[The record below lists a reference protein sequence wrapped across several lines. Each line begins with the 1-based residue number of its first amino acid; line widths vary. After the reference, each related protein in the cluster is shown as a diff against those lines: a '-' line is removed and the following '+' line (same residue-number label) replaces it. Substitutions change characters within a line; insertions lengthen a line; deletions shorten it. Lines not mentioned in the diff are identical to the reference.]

1 MVRWKSPGK
10 KAIAGHGQTNAP
22 VAAKTTHLQVEDTFR
37 SLTLKMAMPTFC
49 NATET
54 DNLPETGLQPMTIGT
69 KPSNGDLKAV
79 LCVLIALLLAFHVG
93 SALRGR
99 GQFRDI
105 HLGTALHY
113 AQTKISL
120 AETIIVGFNASGTPT
135 IQELP
140 VWQAAAGLAFK
151 LLGTWWGWGNVVS
164 LALFLPCL
172 FPFFQI
178 ARLYLDERRAWWAL
192 IFFLAEP
199 LVFIYAGLASTDGLS
214 LALAVWFLY
223 CGLKLVREPG
233 LKWLVPACAF
243 GILMAVSKLPFFM
256 VTGLA
261 LFFLALWQSGFD
273 FKRLGFLAAAGVVAG
288 VVFLLWTHYTDAKQA
303 NALFPLV
310 DLRLKNP
317 SMVFWYFGDWHYRLS
332 AGNWIKGGWR
342 SLSALLG
349 SFVLAGL
356 VVFALANKKGNPVAR
371 CLLAGALLTT
381 LVFSHL
387 VLHHWHYYLMF
398 TPAVALLCAEGLAVF
413 EVRFALQGSKP
424 AFSFFVSGLIG
435 LSLLQGLMGM
445 KSLTYD
451 PYPAKLADLIR
462 THTVPTDKLVIMGGG
477 WGGEELFRSNRQG
490 LSVWNAHIF
499 EDPANYAKLKSLGYN
514 KLVMVSESPFQN
526 AIQVI
531 NPGQADFPR
540 ELCRDQVTPLVEKW
554 PTAFQTED
562 VLIKEIP

>member
-1 MVRWKSPGK
+1 MN
-10 KAIAGHGQTNAP
+10 T
-22 VAAKTTHLQVEDTFR
+22 
-37 SLTLKMAMPTFC
+37 
-49 NATET
+49 
-54 DNLPETGLQPMTIGT
+54 GT
-69 KPSNGDLKAV
+69 KPSNADLKAV
-79 LCVLIALLLAFHVG
+79 LCVLIALTLAFHIG
-93 SALRGR
+93 SALRGH

-120 AETIIVGFNASGTPT
+120 ADTIIVGFNATGTPT

-164 LALFLPCL
+164 LVLFLPCL
-172 FPFFQI
+172 FPLFQV
-178 ARLYLDERRAWWAL
+178 ARIYLDERRAWWVL

-199 LVFIYAGLASTDGLS
+199 LVFINAGKAGTDGFS
-214 LALAVWFLY
+214 LAMAIGFLY
-223 CGLKLVREPG
+223 CGVKLVREPG
-233 LKWLVPACAF
+233 MKWLVLACAC
-243 GILMAVSKLPFFM
+243 GSLTAVSKLPFFM

-273 FKRLGFLAAAGVVAG
+273 FQRLGFLAAAGGVAG

-310 DLRLKNP
+310 DLRFKNP
-317 SMVFWYFGDWHYRLS
+317 EMMFWYLGDWHYRLS
-332 AGNWIKGGWR
+332 VGNWIKGGWR
-342 SLSALLG
+342 SLTALLG

-356 VVFALANKKGNPVAR
+356 VAFALANKKGNPLAR

-387 VLHHWHYYLMF
+387 VLQHWHYYLMF
-398 TPAVALLCAEGLAVF
+398 APAVALLCAEGLAVF
-413 EVRFALQGSKP
+413 EMRFAPQGSKP
-424 AFSFFVSGLIG
+424 AFSLFVSGLIG

-451 PYPAKLADLIR
+451 PYPAKMADIIR
-462 THTVPTDKLVIMGGG
+462 VQTVPTDKLVIMGGG

-490 LSVWNAHIF
+490 FSVWNAQIF
-499 EDPANYAKLKSLGYN
+499 DDPANYAKLKSLGYN
-514 KLVMVSESPFQN
+514 KLVMINESPFQN
-526 AIQVI
+526 AIQVV

-540 ELCRDQVTPLVEKW
+540 KLYRDQVTPLVGKW
-554 PTAFQTED
+554 PTGFQTED
-562 VLIKEIP
+562 ILIKEIP

>member
-1 MVRWKSPGK
+1 MN
-10 KAIAGHGQTNAP
+10 T
-22 VAAKTTHLQVEDTFR
+22 
-37 SLTLKMAMPTFC
+37 
-49 NATET
+49 
-54 DNLPETGLQPMTIGT
+54 GT
-69 KPSNGDLKAV
+69 KPSNADLKAI
-79 LCVLIALLLAFHVG
+79 LCALIALTLAFHVG
-93 SALRGR
+93 SALRGH

-113 AQTKISL
+113 VQTKISL
-120 AETIIVGFNASGTPT
+120 ADTIIVGFNATGTPT

-172 FPFFQI
+172 YPLFQV
-178 ARLYLDERRAWWAL
+178 ARMYLDERRAWWVL

-199 LVFIYAGLASTDGLS
+199 LVFINAGKAGTDGFS
-214 LALAVWFLY
+214 LAMAVWFLY
-223 CGLKLVREPG
+223 CGVKLVREPG
-233 LKWLVPACAF
+233 LKWLVLACAC
-243 GILMAVSKLPFFM
+243 GSLTAVSKLPLFM
-256 VTGLA
+256 ATGLA

-273 FKRLGFLAAAGVVAG
+273 FKRLGFLAAAGGVAG

-317 SMVFWYFGDWHYRLS
+317 EMKFWYFGDWHYRLS
-332 AGNWIKGGWR
+332 VGNWIKGGWR
-342 SLSALLG
+342 NLTALLG
-349 SFVLAGL
+349 SFALFGL
-356 VVFALANKKGNPVAR
+356 VALALANKKGNPMAR

-387 VLHHWHYYLMF
+387 VLVHWHYYLIF
-398 TPAVALLCAEGLAVF
+398 TPAVTLLCAEGLAVF
-413 EVRFALQGSKP
+413 EMRFAPQSTKL
-424 AFSFFVSGLIG
+424 AFSLFVSGLLG

-445 KSLTYD
+445 RSLTYD
-451 PYPAKLADLIR
+451 PYPAKMADLIR
-462 THTVPTDKLVIMGGG
+462 VHTVPTDKLVIIGGG

-490 LSVWNAHIF
+490 LSVWNAQIF
-499 EDPANYAKLKSLGYN
+499 NDPANYAKLKSLGYN
-514 KLVMVSESPFQN
+514 KLVMINESPFQN

-540 ELCRDQVTPLVEKW
+540 KLYRDRVTPLVGKW
-554 PTAFQTED
+554 PTVFQTED
-562 VLIKEIP
+562 ILIKEIP